1 MPVLEMNKG
10 QKRSGFVATVQA
22 YIDAHAMCPP
32 GAKIVVAVSG
42 GPDSMALLA
51 VLYQLRSV
59 YDVPL
64 VVAHV
69 NHQLRG
75 EESTRDAV
83 FVEQHAARLGIPFS
97 LQHVDVKGL
106 QRTARL
112 SPQHAARQ
120 LRYACL
126 YALQQALGAT
136 HIALGHTAD
145 DQAETLL
152 LRLLRGSGP
161 AAFAGMPPVRLPCVR
176 PLLTVSRDEIL
187 AYLRAEG
194 VPWLEDSSNSHSVY
208 LRNRVR
214 LQLLPLLRQY
224 NPQIVSRLNEL
235 ADMCSAE
242 QRLLTRQTERLRTR
256 VVHWQS
262 AKRVRIR
269 CRPYRTAPLAL
280 QRRLLRSVVDA
291 LLPVVAKVSFRHI
304 ESLRQ
309 LIVDGAVGQRCTLPG
324 SWMAERH
331 QETTLLWH
339 MQQPQ
344 AVIQACPLPV
354 PGYVDIPEFELR
366 VSAEISERLAP
377 TVPVGGAS
385 IDLERLRLPL
395 TVRFRQPGD
404 RFYPLGAPG
413 RRKLQDFFIDRK
425 VPRAERDA
433 LPLVVS
439 GSDIVW
445 VAGYGIADPY
455 KVRPETRYI
464 VHLQCETRSPG
475 RL

>member
-1 MPVLEMNKG
+1 VTVSEVKKG
-10 QKRSGFVATVQA
+10 QKRLGFVAAVRTW
-22 YIDAHAMCPP
+22 IDTHAMCPP

-59 YDVPL
+59 YDVTL
-64 VVAHV
+64 VVAHI

-75 EESTRDAV
+75 EESTRDAL
-83 FVEQHAARLGIPFS
+83 FVEQHAARLGVPFS
-97 LQHVDVKGL
+97 LQHVDVKAL
-106 QRTARL
+106 QRTAGL

-126 YALQQALGAT
+126 STLQRTLGAT

-161 AAFAGMPPVRLPCVR
+161 AAFAGMPPVRLPYVR
-176 PLLTVSRDEIL
+176 PLLTVSRDDIL
-187 AYLRAEG
+187 TYLRAEG
-194 VPWLEDSSNSHSVY
+194 VPWLEDSSNFHSVY

-214 LQLLPLLRQY
+214 LELFPLLRQY

-235 ADMCSAE
+235 ANMCSAE
-242 QRLLTRQTERLRTR
+242 QRLLARQTERLRTR

-262 AKRVRIR
+262 AKRVLIR
-269 CRPYRTAPLAL
+269 CRPYRIAPLAL

-291 LLPVVAKVSFRHI
+291 LLPAVANVSFRHI

-309 LIVDGAVGQRCTLPG
+309 LIVHGEVGQRYTLPG
-324 SWMAERH
+324 SWMAECH

-339 MQQPQ
+339 TQQPQ
-344 AVIQACPLPV
+344 AVTQVYPLPV
-354 PGYVDIPEFELR
+354 PGYVDIPELELR
-366 VSAEISERLAP
+366 LSADISERLVPA
-377 TVPVGGAS
+377 VPVSGAS

-395 TVRFRQPGD
+395 TVRFRRPGD

-413 RRKLQDFFIDRK
+413 RRKLQDFLIDRK
-425 VPRAERDA
+425 VPRAERDV

-445 VAGYGIADPY
+445 VVGYGIADPY

-475 RL
+475 HP